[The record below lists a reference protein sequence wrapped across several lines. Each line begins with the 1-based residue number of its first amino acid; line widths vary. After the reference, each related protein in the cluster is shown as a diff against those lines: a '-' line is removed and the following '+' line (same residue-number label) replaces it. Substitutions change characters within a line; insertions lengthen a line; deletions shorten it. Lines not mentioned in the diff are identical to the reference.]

1 MDDNDNSPNPE
12 KTRGPVLSPDGKWVI
27 FKRIGNPEA
36 TGAQGDCKSGA
47 QADEL
52 RRIRIDGT
60 GEEVLVRGH
69 DSGDPKQSICYFGLK
84 QFTSD
89 GRYIFFLSSG
99 WVVSMGLHR
108 YDTRTKA
115 LTFVMDANDVIVLNK
130 CKKQENRDNLVVRQ
144 HRYFILG
151 GSYDWYWLFDPTGQ
165 KEKGPI
171 GVYEDGIDDDV
182 ISGLCEP

>member
-1 MDDNDNSPNPE
+1 
-12 KTRGPVLSPDGKWVI
+12 
-27 FKRIGNPEA
+27 
-36 TGAQGDCKSGA
+36 
-47 QADEL
+47 
-52 RRIRIDGT
+52 
-60 GEEVLVRGH
+60 
-69 DSGDPKQSICYFGLK
+69 
-84 QFTSD
+84 
-89 GRYIFFLSSG
+89 
-99 WVVSMGLHR
+99 MGLHR

-171 GVYEDGIDDDV
+171 GVYEDGEVCTITLREVAGLIVGLRGQKPRRATTNEQYSPRQNCASLPTKDGWKDASQIDAV
-182 ISGLCEP
+182 SFFCGASP

>member
-1 MDDNDNSPNPE
+1 VDM
-12 KTRGPVLSPDGKWVI
+12 T
-27 FKRIGNPEA
+27 A
-36 TGAQGDCKSGA
+36 
-47 QADEL
+47 
-52 RRIRIDGT
+52 GT
-60 GEEVLVRGH
+60 Q
-69 DSGDPKQSICYFGLK
+69 QSICYFGLK

-144 HRYFILG
+144 HHAAAVGEAG
-151 GSYDWYWLFDPTGQ
+151 GLHHGAA
-165 KEKGPI
+165 EA
-171 GVYEDGIDDDV
+171 VALHRHLDDD
-182 ISGLCEP
+182 GDDQRDGDRPG